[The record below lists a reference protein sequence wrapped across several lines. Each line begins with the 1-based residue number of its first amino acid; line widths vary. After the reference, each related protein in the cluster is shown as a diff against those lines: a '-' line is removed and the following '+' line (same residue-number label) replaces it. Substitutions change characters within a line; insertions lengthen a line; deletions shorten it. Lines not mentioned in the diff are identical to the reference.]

1 MVNNSIENSKI
12 KNSEITQNVNMYF
25 IGFQN
30 LPPEALK
37 QLREMYPDEFKN
49 IQEEEIKKEIEKLY
63 KEAIEIV
70 NTEDALL
77 YISKKNVDKLKNIS
91 QKLEFLEIYYNKGE
105 SEESIQYYHNLFVI
119 LARIDVAD
127 AIKKFDTF
135 PNNIKERPEMIY
147 LHAIFLMELNTGLE
161 EIESILYD
169 LYFNKK
175 YKNSFEAL
183 ARCYFLQKK
192 FDKVVEFLTK
202 SPKEQF
208 DNYGF
213 LASMLLISKNFL
225 RRFKE
230 TEILK
235 YNNSKFKDMPL
246 FYIAKAHILYM
257 INPKNSKVK
266 EQFKNGLRLLNDTD
280 ILAINT
286 TCDVA
291 ININLVEEVVKLL
304 LSINL
309 SPYLKIRLTELLINK
324 SSLEKREINKLEE
337 LKEEIEKTEIDVNYI
352 DGILLENQG
361 KEIKAI
367 KKYEQS
373 YEQKGTINSAYKYV
387 SLSRKNFCEIKTEIL
402 KKLSLDNSL
411 KSCMV
416 VVEGYMYLNNYED
429 AIKNS
434 YRALYL
440 LKNNNT
446 NTDVL
451 KQYWGCDMLSG
462 HVSHRD
468 VIAVCK
474 DVGVTLKS
482 ENNLK
487 EKSFVIEDDVLFEE
501 NSKIFNVEIIRSTSD
516 LGLELINKKIGDKV
530 IYNNQVYKITNIKD
544 KYAFFSNICF
554 EKVKDLKGI
563 EILKTNSDNMDEF
576 IDQLKQRLI
585 DIQKSADE
593 HLKVYEETGNIPL
606 SAYFSFEKTAEDYAK
621 IINTLLSER
630 ERVFYAGEPIEV
642 DIEKGFVLD
651 LTSIIVLALF
661 DRLDIF
667 TDELCKNIYITTSLK
682 NKVKHYYESLLVKQ
696 GQKEMTIGVIKQE
709 DGTEILAKNEMDINK
724 RISFWADIY
733 KCINKFNVEDV
744 ESVKNE
750 IFNIDREK
758 CFDKVQFDLI
768 ELSKQKDIP
777 YVCDDLLIRKIAGG
791 IYHVKHTNCIVLIEK
806 LFKDNYDKYID
817 MIINLAKCNYIYVL
831 YNGKYIGNIIVYLYQ
846 NYDKELKEKYEIL
859 LTEILKT
866 KSSFNAYISI
876 LINMINNLKSV
887 QYTKIFDNIYIN
899 TRIQDII
906 NMIIEKIKIACQ
918 NFEYNFSDYEK
929 YITKDYGGIELRI

>member
-1 MVNNSIENSKI
+1 
-12 KNSEITQNVNMYF
+12 
-25 IGFQN
+25 
-30 LPPEALK
+30 
-37 QLREMYPDEFKN
+37 MYPDEFKN
-49 IQEEEIKKEIEKLY
+49 IQEEEIKKEIENLY
-63 KEAIEIV
+63 KEAVEIV
-70 NTEDALL
+70 NTEDVLL

-127 AIKKFDTF
+127 AIKKFDMF
-135 PNNIKERPEMIY
+135 PNNIKEKPEMIY
-147 LHAIFLMELNTGLE
+147 LHAIFLMELDTGLD
-161 EIESILYD
+161 EIENILYD

-192 FDKVVEFLTK
+192 FDKVVEFLAK

-208 DNYGF
+208 DKYGF
-213 LASMLLISKNFL
+213 LASMLLISKNCL

-266 EQFKNGLRLLNDTD
+266 EQLKNGLRLLKDTD

-286 TCDVA
+286 ACDVA
-291 ININLVEEVVKLL
+291 LNIKLVEEVVKLL
-304 LSINL
+304 LGINL
-309 SPYLKIRLTELLINK
+309 SPYLKIRLTEFLIK
-324 SSLEKREINKLEE
+324 KPSLEKREINKLEE
-337 LKEEIEKTEIDVNYI
+337 LKEEIDKDEIDVNYI

-411 KSCMV
+411 NSCMV

-451 KQYWGCDMLSG
+451 KQYWECDMLSG

-501 NSKIFNVEIIRSTSD
+501 NSKILNVEIIRSTSD
-516 LGLELINKKIGDKV
+516 LGLELINKKMGDKV

-621 IINTLLSER
+621 IINTLLCER

-682 NKVKHYYESLLVKQ
+682 NKVKHYYETLLVKQ

-758 CFDKVQFDLI
+758 IFDKVQFDLI

-817 MIINLAKCNYIYVL
+817 VIINLAKCNYIYVL

-859 LTEILKT
+859 LTEILRT
-866 KSSFNAYISI
+866 KSSFNSYIII